1 MVPRTG
7 CPCRALSLAGGSQH
21 PGAGPWPAREGPA
34 PCRAAP
40 GSTVPGR
47 LAALPQGTQGGRH
60 FSPVKPVSRGH
71 SQGSLPQP
79 LGSLPAL
86 PSQPPCASGCTR
98 GNAHTHTCTHR
109 RGGRVP
115 LLTPRGQ
122 HPNLSPPVL
131 VSVILQDRVQT
142 GLSWTHMC
150 CHLTY
155 SDWLVFVRFY
165 CIFIVIKPRSS
176 ILPTPSVPSSAG
188 LGFPPGRPGGVGVR
202 SWLQP
207 RFPRV

>member
-1 MVPRTG
+1 MQGLEPGGWVSAPRSRPLASERG
-7 CPCRALSLAGGSQH
+7 PGSLQSCPREHG
-21 PGAGPWPAREGPA
+21 PGAAGSPA
-34 PCRAAP
+34 PGHSGWTPFLSGQACEQRPQPGQPAPAP
-40 GSTVPGR
+40 GSLR
-47 LAALPQGTQGGRH
+47 
-60 FSPVKPVSRGH
+60 
-71 SQGSLPQP
+71 
-79 LGSLPAL
+79 AL